1 MIHHYLKKSIQEGP
15 TTLTDPKCVNNYLF
29 YLSYM
34 EIIVKGEQTINLQDL
49 GANGQTGQ
57 VTDGNGNSGLPFTTQ
72 NYFTR
77 GITIQNITDF
87 RVGLKII
94 VPGVHRMYKK
104 NYKVNKTRSKWKNK
118 IKFGKT
124 NTKPTH
130 WYIMHYIHF
139 LHIWYIWLTYFMR
152 EKKDTTEN
160 SKP

>member
-1 MIHHYLKKSIQEGP
+1 MR
-15 TTLTDPKCVNNYLF
+15 
-29 YLSYM
+29 
-34 EIIVKGEQTINLQDL
+34 NLRDD
-49 GANGQTGQ
+49 GQTGQ
-57 VTDGNGNSGLPFTTQ
+57 VTDGNGNSGLRFTTQ
-72 NYFTR
+72 NYFMR
-77 GITIQNITDF
+77 GITIWNITDV

-94 VPGVHRMYKK
+94 VPGVCRMYKK

-130 WYIMHYIHF
+130 WYIMHTNHF
-139 LHIWYIWLTYFMR
+139 LHIWYIWMTYFMR